1 MNLTRYLQAQQ
12 LDSLIYEN
20 IYLEKPVP
28 DIIDFNWKTIIEA
41 PPKNSSKKTYQELLH
56 VTELATKRTKQDEEL
71 LLKIDQDI
79 DSFFIDV
86 LNRQNIEYPG
96 SIIEE
101 IYNII
106 KPILYN
112 LKGIWNR
119 PRPLQL
125 AKFYGLNLPTI
136 ITDTIHTAS
145 YPSGHTVYSSLVA
158 GIIKILY
165 PKIPSQ
171 PLDKIV
177 DQTALARI
185 RQGVHYPSD
194 NKASL
199 VLSKFL
205 LTKLKPII
213 IQRNYYGK
221 IS

>member
-1 MNLTRYLQAQQ
+1 MNLTRYLQSQQ
-12 LDSLIYEN
+12 LDSLRYEN
-20 IYLEKPVP
+20 IYLEKPVA
-28 DIIDFNWKTIIEA
+28 DIIDFNWKTILEP
-41 PPKNSSKKTYQELLH
+41 PPKNSSKTTYKELLY
-56 VTELATKRTKQDEEL
+56 VIEQATKRTKEDEQL
-71 LLKIDQDI
+71 LYKIDQDV
-79 DSFFIDV
+79 DPFFITA
-86 LNRQNIEYPG
+86 LKQQNIEYPE

-101 IYNII
+101 IYTII
-106 KPILYN
+106 KPILSN
-112 LKGIWNR
+112 LKGMWNR

-125 AKFYGLNLPTI
+125 AKFYGLDLPII

-165 PKIPSQ
+165 PNIPSQ

-185 RQGVHYPSD
+185 QQGVHYPSD

-213 IQRNYYGK
+213 QRNYNGK